1 MDVNDPNS
9 NSSMIRSAKVQLTF
23 MYYKTETDIL
33 KQWLLGCRIYL
44 CVCIRYATTK
54 DTYVSS
60 DSSLINEN

>member
-9 NSSMIRSAKVQLTF
+9 NSSMIRSAKVQLNF

-44 CVCIRYATTK
+44 CVCIR
-54 DTYVSS
+54 
-60 DSSLINEN
+60 